1 MSVTESGDW
10 PDADLTGGAWPDADL
25 TGGAVPGDDAGGDDA
40 GGDDAAGDAVPGG
53 AVPGDAA
60 AGDAA
65 AGSDAAGDRDAPAR
79 LTAWLAGQVQGVGLR
94 WWIRER
100 ALELGLVGSAENLED
115 GRVKV
120 IAEGAAVSCQE
131 LLALLAGPGTPGRVT
146 RVTQRW
152 DNPRGGITGFTEG

>member
-1 MSVTESGDW
+1 MSVTESGDG
-10 PDADLTGGAWPDADL
+10 PDADLTGGARPDADL
-25 TGGAVPGDDAGGDDA
+25 
-40 GGDDAAGDAVPGG
+40 PGG
-53 AVPGDAA
+53 AVPG
-60 AGDAA
+60 GDVPGGDVPRGDA

-94 WWIRER
+94 WWIRAR

-131 LLALLAGPGTPGRVT
+131 LLARLAGPGTPGRVT